1 MLEAKKYSFNGEE
14 IGKIEL
20 PDYLF
25 NVEEKGNR
33 QALLYEVIN
42 MYLANQRQGTSACK
56 GRSEVK
62 GSGRKLY
69 RQKGTGNARP
79 GNLRTPVRVGGGAAF
94 GPKPHDWYKKIP
106 KKKKRLALR
115 YALTERAQKNQVI
128 IIEDLKFEKPDTKT
142 AKSLLAKIS
151 PERSRTLVLFESSD
165 AAIVKSFS
173 NIPYVETDRAD
184 GIYAYE
190 VLKCNNLIITAGAL
204 AKIEEV
210 FGK

>member
-1 MLEAKKYSFNGEE
+1 MLEVKKYSITGEE
-14 IGKIEL
+14 IGKVEL
-20 PDYLF
+20 PENLF

-33 QALLYEVIN
+33 SALLHEVIT
-42 MYLANQRQGTSACK
+42 MYLANQRQGTSSSK
-56 GRSEVK
+56 GRSEVH

-94 GPKPHDWYKKIP
+94 GPKPKDWYKKIP
-106 KKKKRLALR
+106 KKKKRLALK
-115 YALTERAQKNQVI
+115 YALTERAKLDQIKV
-128 IIEDLKFEKPDTKT
+128 IEDLKFEKPDTKT
-142 AKSLLAKIS
+142 AKSLLAKLS
-151 PERSRTLVLFESSD
+151 PERSRTLVLFDSSD

-173 NIPYVETDRAD
+173 NLPYVASDRAD

-190 VLKCNNLIITAGAL
+190 VLKCNNLIITEGAL